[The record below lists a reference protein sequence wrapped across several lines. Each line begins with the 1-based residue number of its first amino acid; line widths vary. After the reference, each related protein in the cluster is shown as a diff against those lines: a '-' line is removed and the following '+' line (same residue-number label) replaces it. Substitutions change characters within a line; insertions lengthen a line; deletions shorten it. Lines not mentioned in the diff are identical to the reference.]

1 MVIKLADINGPCKAQ
16 DIHRQW
22 TARIAEEF
30 YEQGDEEARLGLP
43 ISPYMDRRAPALARL
58 QESFINHLVAPLAS
72 AYGEAG
78 LLPGT
83 WEDWSVSSSFDG
95 DDASCGGGGGEKKSV
110 GEQTT
115 EIAGD
120 DQNATSNGKL
130 SLSPYFNIT
139 MMITYLY
146 PLAPAEAETAVQEHP
161 KLTPKSSSGR
171 QRTSGARKVRCVQT
185 KHLQDNYNYWIYQLK
200 EMKSGSCAGESAGNQ
215 QQQTQPQIEQT
226 EALTDQSSPT
236 PPPPPPGPGSC
247 SPSTT
252 TQLEEIAEVDSEHGG
267 N

>member
-1 MVIKLADINGPCKAQ
+1 
-16 DIHRQW
+16 
-22 TARIAEEF
+22 
-30 YEQGDEEARLGLP
+30 
-43 ISPYMDRRAPALARL
+43 
-58 QESFINHLVAPLAS
+58 
-72 AYGEAG
+72 
-78 LLPGT
+78 
-83 WEDWSVSSSFDG
+83 
-95 DDASCGGGGGEKKSV
+95 
-110 GEQTT
+110 
-115 EIAGD
+115 
-120 DQNATSNGKL
+120 
-130 SLSPYFNIT
+130 
-139 MMITYLY
+139 MITYLY
-146 PLAPAEAETAVQEHP
+146 PLAPAEAEAAVQEHP

-215 QQQTQPQIEQT
+215 QQQQQQPQIEQT